1 MTHQQDLV
9 AEALRRGATPGRGY
23 AIGRIVSQVLHPVVL
38 SLLSIFIVGFYGV
51 ADRAAG
57 LGWAGLCALLQVVP
71 PTIFFTIRLRQ
82 GAYSDEDVSDR
93 HQRNE
98 LYLVGMLNLVVGT
111 LLVALFG
118 APLPLIAMLASAAL
132 INALC
137 WLINRFWKISIHSAS
152 IGSAATLAAIYS
164 QPLGLFLWA
173 CAATLGWARVRT
185 RNHTPMQVVA
195 GASLAGVCVLGSY
208 MAFGLL

>member
-1 MTHQQDLV
+1 MTHQQERV
-9 AEALRRGATPGRGY
+9 AEALQRGATPGRGY
-23 AIGRIVSQVLHPVVL
+23 TIGRIISQVLHPVVL
-38 SLLSIFIVGFYGV
+38 SLISIFIVGFYGA
-51 ADRAAG
+51 ADRAVG

-98 LYLVGMLNLVVGT
+98 LYLVGLINLIVGT
-111 LLVALFG
+111 ALMALLG
-118 APLPLIAMLASAAL
+118 APPPLVAMLASAAL

-152 IGSAATLAAIYS
+152 IGSAATLATIYS
-164 QPLGLFLWA
+164 QPIGLFLWA
-173 CAATLGWARVRT
+173 CAAVLGWARVRT

-195 GASLAGVCVLGSY
+195 GASLAGACVIGSY
-208 MAFGLL
+208 LAFGLL